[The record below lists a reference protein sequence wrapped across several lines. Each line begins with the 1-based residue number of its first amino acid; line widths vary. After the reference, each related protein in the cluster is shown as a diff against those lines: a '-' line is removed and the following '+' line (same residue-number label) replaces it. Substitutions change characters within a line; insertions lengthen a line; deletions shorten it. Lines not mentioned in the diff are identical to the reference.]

1 MSKRWKKSAIPAILL
16 LAWPTIVEQALQTVV
31 QYVDSAMVGS
41 LGASASAAVGLST
54 TLNWLINSVFS
65 AMGVGVLACIARAMG
80 AGDTEKAKKTVVQS
94 VIIAIVL
101 GLVMTAITLGLSP
114 YIPGWLGAEPN
125 LQGLASKYF
134 AVICAPM
141 LFRGCSLIFGAALR
155 GARDMKTP
163 MKVNVVMNILNIIG
177 NYLLIYETR
186 EVMILGHGITVYG
199 AGMGVTGA
207 GISTAFAY
215 VFGGVM
221 MLYALYKNEALSP
234 AHKKLKVDP
243 AIMKQCITIG
253 VPIMLERITVCLGH
267 VVFTGLVTSLG
278 TVSLA
283 AHTIALTAEEAFY
296 IPGYGFQAAAST
308 LAGNALGEKDFK
320 KLNNIS
326 KEIAI
331 LTIGIMAITGGA
343 LFFFA
348 TPVMSVF
355 TNDHEVIRLGSSVL
369 KIVAL
374 SEPVFGA
381 VVIFEGVFNGI
392 GDTKAPFV
400 ISTVSMWGIRIL
412 FTFLCIHVFDGGLNL
427 VWICMVADNVF
438 RGMCLFLRFVTKRYL
453 RNYLD
458 QDEMPE
464 DIVAE

>member
-163 MKVNVVMNILNIIG
+163 MK
-177 NYLLIYETR
+177 
-186 EVMILGHGITVYG
+186 
-199 AGMGVTGA
+199 
-207 GISTAFAY
+207 
-215 VFGGVM
+215 
-221 MLYALYKNEALSP
+221 
-234 AHKKLKVDP
+234 AHYFQTP
-243 AIMKQCITIG
+243 
-253 VPIMLERITVCLGH
+253 
-267 VVFTGLVTSLG
+267 SL
-278 TVSLA
+278 
-283 AHTIALTAEEAFY
+283 
-296 IPGYGFQAAAST
+296 
-308 LAGNALGEKDFK
+308 
-320 KLNNIS
+320 
-326 KEIAI
+326 
-331 LTIGIMAITGGA
+331 
-343 LFFFA
+343 
-348 TPVMSVF
+348 
-355 TNDHEVIRLGSSVL
+355 
-369 KIVAL
+369 
-374 SEPVFGA
+374 
-381 VVIFEGVFNGI
+381 
-392 GDTKAPFV
+392 
-400 ISTVSMWGIRIL
+400 
-412 FTFLCIHVFDGGLNL
+412 
-427 VWICMVADNVF
+427 
-438 RGMCLFLRFVTKRYL
+438 
-453 RNYLD
+453 
-458 QDEMPE
+458 
-464 DIVAE
+464 